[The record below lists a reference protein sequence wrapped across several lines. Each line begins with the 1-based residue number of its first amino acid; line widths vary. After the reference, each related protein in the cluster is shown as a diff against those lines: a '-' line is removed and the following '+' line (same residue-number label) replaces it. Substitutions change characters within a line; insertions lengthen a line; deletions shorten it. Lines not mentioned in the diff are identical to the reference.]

1 MLIPQWMWFA
11 YLLWNAYPHHQSETS
26 AVFGQEH
33 PAILARFC
41 DPSEGTW
48 QRKMWWS
55 SRVSVAKWA
64 EIRLVSDIQWW
75 IFVDRVRGFIRH
87 IPRTTHGFLQWQNCS
102 FHALWTCAETIVNLQ
117 MILIQLYSCFFRVR
131 KITPDSP
138 QWSDNLPQTTCT
150 IPTHSPMAIPID
162 FFWFQ

>member
-75 IFVDRVRGFIRH
+75 HFRWQSTGVYPPH
-87 IPRTTHGFLQWQNCS
+87 TPNNPWFLTVTKLFLPCLMNMCRNNCQLANDLDPALLLLFPCKKNNSGLPTVIWQS
-102 FHALWTCAETIVNLQ
+102 ASDD
-117 MILIQLYSCFFRVR
+117 LY
-131 KITPDSP
+131 
-138 QWSDNLPQTTCT
+138 
-150 IPTHSPMAIPID
+150 HSYP
-162 FFWFQ
+162 